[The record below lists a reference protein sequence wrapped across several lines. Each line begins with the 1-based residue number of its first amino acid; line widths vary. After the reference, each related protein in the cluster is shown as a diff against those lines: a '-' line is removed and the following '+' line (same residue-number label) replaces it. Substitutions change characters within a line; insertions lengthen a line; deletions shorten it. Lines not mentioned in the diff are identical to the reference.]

1 MKILASDLVQ
11 RWLIALPPET
21 KKRVRAAVRGLEKG
35 RGDIKAL
42 RGELDGFCRL
52 RIEGLRI
59 VYSQHRGQIIRLEYA
74 DSRDVVYETFLKV
87 LHERKMQNPRT
98 QVEISRRD

>member
-1 MKILASDLVQ
+1 MKILASDEVQ

-21 KKRVRAAVRGLEKG
+21 KKRVRAALRELQNG

-42 RGELDGFCRL
+42 QGELAGFCRL
-52 RIEGLRI
+52 RIGGLRI

-74 DSRDVVYETFLKV
+74 DSRDVVYETFLKI
-87 LHERKMQNPRT
+87 LEERKT
-98 QVEISRRD
+98 

>member
-1 MKILASDLVQ
+1 MKILASDPVQ

-42 RGELDGFCRL
+42 CGELDGFCRL

-87 LHERKMQNPRT
+87 LSERRMN
-98 QVEISRRD
+98 

>member
-1 MKILASDLVQ
+1 MKILASEQVQ

-21 KKRVRAAVRGLEKG
+21 KKRVRAALRGLQNG

-42 RGELDGFCRL
+42 HGELEGFCRL

-59 VYSQHRGQIIRLEYA
+59 VYSQHRGQTIRLEYA

-87 LHERKMQNPRT
+87 LHERKT
-98 QVEISRRD
+98 Q

>member
-1 MKILASDLVQ
+1 MRILASDQV
-11 RWLIALPPET
+11 RCWVIALPPDT
-21 KKRVRAAVRGLEKG
+21 KKRVRAALRGLQNG

-42 RGELDGFCRL
+42 QGELEGFCRL

-74 DSRDVVYETFLKV
+74 DSRDVVYETFLKI
-87 LHERKMQNPRT
+87 LNERKT
-98 QVEISRRD
+98 Q